1 MIIRHKLLIL
11 TVLIFLILSGLA
23 LSAERSV
30 IVGFHQR
37 PGLSERA
44 LIKNARGRVRRSY
57 RLINAMSV
65 RLSEIEIGR
74 LKKNKNIA
82 YIEEDGIVTVV
93 KSLPG
98 DEYTNAWGVKH
109 IGADVT
115 HAGGNKGAG
124 IKIAVID
131 SGIDYNHEDL
141 DGNYA
146 GGYDFVFDDDDPF
159 DDNTISHGTHVA
171 GIIAAEENGSGV
183 IGVAPEADLYAVKV
197 LDGSGF
203 GLVSWVIAAIE
214 WAVENKM
221 DIANLSMEGI
231 HYESLQAACDNAY
244 NAGVL
249 LVSAGGNSMAGGEVV
264 AYPSAYE
271 SVIAVT
277 GTDVD
282 DMQAYF
288 SPVGSEIELA
298 APGVDIMSTVTAANG
313 GYSSLSGTSQAA
325 SHVTGTAAL
334 LFSTLQDENGN
345 GMLND
350 EVRKTLQTNATDL
363 GEAGFDDIYGF
374 GLVNAEL
381 ATPCPI
387 NKIYGEDSKETE
399 FLRYLRDNSLS
410 RIPEGRE
417 LIKMYYTWSPAI
429 VEIIEEDTGFK
440 EEVKEIIDEVL
451 LLMEYRNE

>member
-1 MIIRHKLLIL
+1 
-11 TVLIFLILSGLA
+11 VLIFLILSGLS

-44 LIKNARGRVRRSY
+44 LIKNARGKVRRSY

-65 RLSEIEIGR
+65 HLSETEIER
-74 LKKNKNIA
+74 LKKNKNVA

-93 KSLPG
+93 ESLPG

-131 SGIDYNHEDL
+131 TGIDYSHEDL
-141 DGNYA
+141 DGNYM
-146 GGYDFVFDDDDPF
+146 GGYDFVFNDDDPF
-159 DDNTISHGTHVA
+159 DDNSKSHGTHVA

-197 LDGSGF
+197 LDGGGF

-221 DIANLSMEGI
+221 DIVNLSMEGI
-231 HYESLQAACDNAY
+231 HYESLQAACNNAY

-249 LVSAGGNSMAGGEVV
+249 LVAAGGNSMAGGGAV
-264 AYPSAYE
+264 AYPAAYE

-277 GTDVD
+277 GTDLD
-282 DMQAYF
+282 DVQAYF
-288 SPVGSEIELA
+288 SPVGSELELA
-298 APGVDIMSTVTAANG
+298 APGVDILSTVTAANG

-325 SHVTGTAAL
+325 PHVAGTAAL

-345 GMLND
+345 GMIND
-350 EVRKTLQTNATDL
+350 KVRESLKMNATDL

-374 GLVNAEL
+374 GLVNAKL
-381 ATPCPI
+381 VIPCPI
-387 NKIYGEDSKETE
+387 KQIYGENSKETKL
-399 FLRYLRDNSLS
+399 LRYFRDDILRKN
-410 RIPEGRE
+410 PEGQE
-417 LIKMYYTWSPAI
+417 LIKMYYKWSPAI
-429 VEIIEEDTGFK
+429 VKMIKEDTGFK
-440 EEVKEIIDEVL
+440 EEVKELIDEVL
-451 LLMEYRNE
+451 LLMGDQNE